1 MDEELFCCPHIKYA
15 IQYIYSGI
23 DAQTMQPL
31 PDNMRY
37 IHRKQDEQ
45 RYEEDTTVKKLM
57 IAMLSAAMALML
69 CFAGCSSNSKDMAD
83 GYNYAVTED
92 AAYTEP
98 AEAPAPG
105 AATAYEYGLDTSA
118 YADMDKAKLNTGD
131 MYGGRKIIRN
141 YDISLAT
148 NTFDDDLAYIN
159 AKLSELGGYVL
170 SSSLSGSK
178 PEAYGDSGRSLSM
191 TLRVPAEKASDFV
204 SGVQQLGKVDYIHD
218 YTDDVTDQ
226 YFDVDTRLAVLKDQ
240 LERLR
245 AIMVE
250 TDNLADIITLEERIS
265 EVMLQ
270 IEELTG
276 TLKRYDA
283 LIAYTTIDL
292 SINERNAIS
301 GPADTKGTGERISEG
316 FTDTLNGVATFFVNF
331 FVWFVSSLPVLIILA
346 AITVAVV
353 FIVKHAVKKN
363 RAKKAQL
370 YAAQQQQQQ
379 AYYQQQQQ
387 AYYQQQQQAYYQQ
400 QQQMQQNN
408 AQQDNNK

>member
-37 IHRKQDEQ
+37 INRKQDEQ

-92 AAYTEP
+92 VAYTER
-98 AEAPAPG
+98 AEAQAPG

-379 AYYQQQQQ
+379 AYYQQQQ
-387 AYYQQQQQAYYQQ
+387 AYYQQ

>member
-1 MDEELFCCPHIKYA
+1 
-15 IQYIYSGI
+15 
-23 DAQTMQPL
+23 MQPL
-31 PDNMRY
+31 PDKMRY
-37 IHRKQDEQ
+37 INRKQDEQ

-69 CFAGCSSNSKDMAD
+69 CFAGCSSNSKGMPEDYD
-83 GYNYAVTED
+83 YAVTED
-92 AAYTEP
+92 VAYTER
-98 AEAPAPG
+98 AEAQAPG

-379 AYYQQQQQ
+379 AYYQQQQ
-387 AYYQQQQQAYYQQ
+387 AYYQQ

>member
-1 MDEELFCCPHIKYA
+1 
-15 IQYIYSGI
+15 
-23 DAQTMQPL
+23 MQPL
-31 PDNMRY
+31 PDKMRY
-37 IHRKQDEQ
+37 INRKQDEQ

-387 AYYQQQQQAYYQQ
+387 AYYQQQQQ
-400 QQQMQQNN
+400 MQQNN

>member
-1 MDEELFCCPHIKYA
+1 
-15 IQYIYSGI
+15 
-23 DAQTMQPL
+23 MQPL

-37 IHRKQDEQ
+37 INRKQDEQ

-57 IAMLSAAMALML
+57 IAMLSTAMALML
-69 CFAGCSSNSKDMAD
+69 CFAGCSSNSKGLPEDYD
-83 GYNYAVTED
+83 YAVTED
-92 AAYTEP
+92 VAYTER

-204 SGVQQLGKVDYIHD
+204 SGVQQLGKVNYIHD

-387 AYYQQQQQAYYQQ
+387 AYYQQQQQ
-400 QQQMQQNN
+400 MQQNN

>member
-1 MDEELFCCPHIKYA
+1 
-15 IQYIYSGI
+15 
-23 DAQTMQPL
+23 MQPL

-37 IHRKQDEQ
+37 INRKQDEQ
-45 RYEEDTTVKKLM
+45 RYEEDTTVKKIM

-69 CFAGCSSNSKDMAD
+69 CFAGCSSNSKGMPEDYD
-83 GYNYAVTED
+83 YAVTED
-92 AAYTEP
+92 VAYTER
-98 AEAPAPG
+98 AEAQAPG

-379 AYYQQQQQ
+379 AYYQQQQ
-387 AYYQQQQQAYYQQ
+387 AYYQQ

>member
-1 MDEELFCCPHIKYA
+1 
-15 IQYIYSGI
+15 
-23 DAQTMQPL
+23 MQPL

-37 IHRKQDEQ
+37 INRKQDEQ

-69 CFAGCSSNSKDMAD
+69 CFAGCSSNSKGMPD

-387 AYYQQQQQAYYQQ
+387 AYYQQQQQ
-400 QQQMQQNN
+400 MQQNN

>member
-37 IHRKQDEQ
+37 INRKQDEQ

-57 IAMLSAAMALML
+57 IAMLSTAMALML
-69 CFAGCSSNSKDMAD
+69 CFAGCSSNSKGLPEDYD
-83 GYNYAVTED
+83 YAVTED
-92 AAYTEP
+92 VAYTEP
-98 AEAPAPG
+98 AEAPAPDT
-105 AATAYEYGLDTSA
+105 ATAYEYGLDTSA

-148 NTFDDDLAYIN
+148 NTFDDNLAYIN

-204 SGVQQLGKVDYIHD
+204 SGVQQLGKVNYIHD

-226 YFDVDTRLAVLKDQ
+226 YFDADTRLAVLKDQ

-387 AYYQQQQQAYYQQ
+387 AYYQQQQQ
-400 QQQMQQNN
+400 MQQNN

>member
-37 IHRKQDEQ
+37 INRKQDEQ

-204 SGVQQLGKVDYIHD
+204 SGVQRLGKVDYIHD

-283 LIAYTTIDL
+283 LIAYTTIDI

-379 AYYQQQQQ
+379 AYYQQQQ
-387 AYYQQQQQAYYQQ
+387 AYYQQ

>member
-37 IHRKQDEQ
+37 INRKQDEQ

-283 LIAYTTIDL
+283 LIAYTTIDI

-387 AYYQQQQQAYYQQ
+387 QAYYQQ

>member
-1 MDEELFCCPHIKYA
+1 
-15 IQYIYSGI
+15 
-23 DAQTMQPL
+23 MQPL

-37 IHRKQDEQ
+37 INRKQDEQ

-131 MYGGRKIIRN
+131 MYGGRKIIRH

-379 AYYQQQQQ
+379 AYYQQQQ
-387 AYYQQQQQAYYQQ
+387 AYYQQ

>member
-37 IHRKQDEQ
+37 INRKQDEQ

-204 SGVQQLGKVDYIHD
+204 SGVQRLGKVDYIHD

-283 LIAYTTIDL
+283 LIAYTTIDI

-363 RAKKAQL
+363 GAKKAQL
-370 YAAQQQQQQ
+370 YAAQ
-379 AYYQQQQQ
+379 
-387 AYYQQQQQAYYQQ
+387 QQQQQAYYQQ

>member
-37 IHRKQDEQ
+37 INRKQDEQ

-69 CFAGCSSNSKDMAD
+69 CFAGCSSNSKGMPD

-283 LIAYTTIDL
+283 LIAYTTIDI

-387 AYYQQQQQAYYQQ
+387 QAYYQQ

-408 AQQDNNK
+408 TQQDNNK

>member
-1 MDEELFCCPHIKYA
+1 
-15 IQYIYSGI
+15 
-23 DAQTMQPL
+23 MQPL

-37 IHRKQDEQ
+37 INRKQDEQ

-204 SGVQQLGKVDYIHD
+204 SGVQRLGKVDYIHD

-283 LIAYTTIDL
+283 LIAYTTIDI

-387 AYYQQQQQAYYQQ
+387 QAYYQQ

>member
-1 MDEELFCCPHIKYA
+1 MDEELFCCPHVKYA

-37 IHRKQDEQ
+37 INRKQDEQ

-83 GYNYAVTED
+83 GYDYAVTED
-92 AAYTEP
+92 VAYTER
-98 AEAPAPG
+98 AEAQAPG

-283 LIAYTTIDL
+283 LIAYTTIDI

-379 AYYQQQQQ
+379 AYYQQQQ
-387 AYYQQQQQAYYQQ
+387 AYYQQ

>member
-37 IHRKQDEQ
+37 INRKQDEQ

-57 IAMLSAAMALML
+57 IAMLSTAMALML
-69 CFAGCSSNSKDMAD
+69 CFAGCSSNSKGLPEDYD
-83 GYNYAVTED
+83 YAVTED
-92 AAYTEP
+92 VAYTER

-204 SGVQQLGKVDYIHD
+204 SGVQQLGKVNYIHD

-387 AYYQQQQQAYYQQ
+387 AYYQQQQQ
-400 QQQMQQNN
+400 MQQNN
-408 AQQDNNK
+408 TQQDNNK

>member
-1 MDEELFCCPHIKYA
+1 
-15 IQYIYSGI
+15 
-23 DAQTMQPL
+23 MQPL

-37 IHRKQDEQ
+37 INRKQDEQ

-69 CFAGCSSNSKDMAD
+69 CFAGCSSNSKGMPEDYD
-83 GYNYAVTED
+83 YAVTED
-92 AAYTEP
+92 VAYTER
-98 AEAPAPG
+98 AEAQAPG

-379 AYYQQQQQ
+379 AYYQQQQ
-387 AYYQQQQQAYYQQ
+387 AYYQQ

>member
-1 MDEELFCCPHIKYA
+1 
-15 IQYIYSGI
+15 
-23 DAQTMQPL
+23 
-31 PDNMRY
+31 
-37 IHRKQDEQ
+37 
-45 RYEEDTTVKKLM
+45 M
-57 IAMLSAAMALML
+57 IAMLSTAMALML
-69 CFAGCSSNSKDMAD
+69 CFAGCSSNSKGLHEDYD
-83 GYNYAVTED
+83 YAVTED
-92 AAYTEP
+92 VAYTER

-204 SGVQQLGKVDYIHD
+204 SGVQQLGKVNYIHD

-379 AYYQQQQQ
+379 AC
-387 AYYQQQQQAYYQQ
+387 YQQQQQAYYQQ

>member
-37 IHRKQDEQ
+37 INRKQDEQ
-45 RYEEDTTVKKLM
+45 RYEEDTTVRKLM

-69 CFAGCSSNSKDMAD
+69 CFAGCSSNSKGMPEDYD
-83 GYNYAVTED
+83 YAVTED
-92 AAYTEP
+92 VAYTER
-98 AEAPAPG
+98 AEAQAPG

-387 AYYQQQQQAYYQQ
+387 QAYYQQ

-408 AQQDNNK
+408 TQQDNNK

>member
-37 IHRKQDEQ
+37 INRKQDEQ

-69 CFAGCSSNSKDMAD
+69 CFAGCSSNSKGMPEDYD
-83 GYNYAVTED
+83 YAVTED
-92 AAYTEP
+92 VAYTER
-98 AEAPAPG
+98 AEAQAPG

-245 AIMVE
+245 TIMVE

-283 LIAYTTIDL
+283 LIAYTTIDI

-379 AYYQQQQQ
+379 AYYQQQQ
-387 AYYQQQQQAYYQQ
+387 AYYQQ

>member
-37 IHRKQDEQ
+37 INRKQDEQ

-387 AYYQQQQQAYYQQ
+387 
-400 QQQMQQNN
+400 MQQNN
-408 AQQDNNK
+408 A

>member
-1 MDEELFCCPHIKYA
+1 
-15 IQYIYSGI
+15 
-23 DAQTMQPL
+23 MQPL

-37 IHRKQDEQ
+37 INRKQDEQ

-387 AYYQQQQQAYYQQ
+387 QAYYQQ

-408 AQQDNNK
+408 TQQDNNK

>member
-1 MDEELFCCPHIKYA
+1 
-15 IQYIYSGI
+15 
-23 DAQTMQPL
+23 MQPL

-37 IHRKQDEQ
+37 INRKQDEQ

-69 CFAGCSSNSKDMAD
+69 CFAGCSSNSKGMPD

-379 AYYQQQQQ
+379 AYYQQQQ
-387 AYYQQQQQAYYQQ
+387 AYYQQ

>member
-37 IHRKQDEQ
+37 INRKQDEQ

-83 GYNYAVTED
+83 GYDYAVTED
-92 AAYTEP
+92 VAYTER
-98 AEAPAPG
+98 AEAQAPG

-379 AYYQQQQQ
+379 AYYQQQQ
-387 AYYQQQQQAYYQQ
+387 AYYQQ

>member
-1 MDEELFCCPHIKYA
+1 
-15 IQYIYSGI
+15 
-23 DAQTMQPL
+23 MQPL

-37 IHRKQDEQ
+37 INRKQDEQ

-92 AAYTEP
+92 AAYTER
-98 AEAPAPG
+98 AEAQAPG
-105 AATAYEYGLDTSA
+105 ASTAYEYGLDTSA

-387 AYYQQQQQAYYQQ
+387 QAYYQQ

>member
-1 MDEELFCCPHIKYA
+1 
-15 IQYIYSGI
+15 
-23 DAQTMQPL
+23 MQPL

-37 IHRKQDEQ
+37 IYRKQDEQ
-45 RYEEDTTVKKLM
+45 RYEEDTTVKKIM

-379 AYYQQQQQ
+379 AYYQQQQ
-387 AYYQQQQQAYYQQ
+387 AYYQQ

>member
-1 MDEELFCCPHIKYA
+1 
-15 IQYIYSGI
+15 
-23 DAQTMQPL
+23 MQPL

-37 IHRKQDEQ
+37 INRKQDEQ

-69 CFAGCSSNSKDMAD
+69 CFAGCSSNSKGMPED
-83 GYNYAVTED
+83 YNYAVTED
-92 AAYTEP
+92 VAYTER
-98 AEAPAPG
+98 AEAQAPG

-387 AYYQQQQQAYYQQ
+387 QAYYQQ

>member
-1 MDEELFCCPHIKYA
+1 
-15 IQYIYSGI
+15 
-23 DAQTMQPL
+23 MQPL

-37 IHRKQDEQ
+37 INRKQDEQ
-45 RYEEDTTVKKLM
+45 RYEEDTTVKKIM

-245 AIMVE
+245 TIMVE

-283 LIAYTTIDL
+283 LIAYTTIDI

-387 AYYQQQQQAYYQQ
+387 AYYQQQQQ
-400 QQQMQQNN
+400 MQQNN

>member
-37 IHRKQDEQ
+37 INRKQDEQ

-69 CFAGCSSNSKDMAD
+69 CFAGCSSNSKGMPD

-387 AYYQQQQQAYYQQ
+387 AYYQQQQQ
-400 QQQMQQNN
+400 MQQNN

>member
-1 MDEELFCCPHIKYA
+1 
-15 IQYIYSGI
+15 
-23 DAQTMQPL
+23 MQPL

-37 IHRKQDEQ
+37 INRKQDEQ

-363 RAKKAQL
+363 GAKKAQL

-379 AYYQQQQQ
+379 AYYQ
-387 AYYQQQQQAYYQQ
+387 QQQQQAYYQQ

>member
-37 IHRKQDEQ
+37 INRKQDEQ

-387 AYYQQQQQAYYQQ
+387 
-400 QQQMQQNN
+400 MQQNN

>member
-37 IHRKQDEQ
+37 INRKQDEQ

-69 CFAGCSSNSKDMAD
+69 CFAGCSSNSKGMPD

-387 AYYQQQQQAYYQQ
+387 
-400 QQQMQQNN
+400 MQQNN

>member
-1 MDEELFCCPHIKYA
+1 
-15 IQYIYSGI
+15 
-23 DAQTMQPL
+23 MQPL

-37 IHRKQDEQ
+37 INRKQDEQ

-204 SGVQQLGKVDYIHD
+204 SGVQRLGKVDYIHD

-283 LIAYTTIDL
+283 LIAYTTIDI

-379 AYYQQQQQ
+379 AYYQQQQ
-387 AYYQQQQQAYYQQ
+387 AYYQQ

>member
-37 IHRKQDEQ
+37 INRKQDEQ

-98 AEAPAPG
+98 AEAPVPG

-204 SGVQQLGKVDYIHD
+204 SGVQRLGKVDYIHD

-379 AYYQQQQQ
+379 AYYQQQQ
-387 AYYQQQQQAYYQQ
+387 AYYQQ

>member
-37 IHRKQDEQ
+37 INRKQDEQ

-69 CFAGCSSNSKDMAD
+69 CFAGCSSNSKGMPE
-83 GYNYAVTED
+83 GYDYAVTED

-283 LIAYTTIDL
+283 LIAYTTIDI

-379 AYYQQQQQ
+379 AYYQQQQ
-387 AYYQQQQQAYYQQ
+387 AYYQQ

>member
-37 IHRKQDEQ
+37 INRKQDEQ

-387 AYYQQQQQAYYQQ
+387 AYYQQQQQ
-400 QQQMQQNN
+400 MQQNN

>member
-31 PDNMRY
+31 PDKMRY
-37 IHRKQDEQ
+37 INRKQDEQ

-379 AYYQQQQQ
+379 AYYQQQQ
-387 AYYQQQQQAYYQQ
+387 AYYQQ

>member
-1 MDEELFCCPHIKYA
+1 
-15 IQYIYSGI
+15 
-23 DAQTMQPL
+23 MQPL

-37 IHRKQDEQ
+37 INRKQDEQ

-283 LIAYTTIDL
+283 LIAYTTIDI

-379 AYYQQQQQ
+379 AYYQQQQ
-387 AYYQQQQQAYYQQ
+387 AYYQQ

>member
-31 PDNMRY
+31 PDKMRY
-37 IHRKQDEQ
+37 INRKQDEQ

-69 CFAGCSSNSKDMAD
+69 CFAGCSSNSKGMPEDYD
-83 GYNYAVTED
+83 YAVTED
-92 AAYTEP
+92 VAYTER
-98 AEAPAPG
+98 AEAQAPG

-387 AYYQQQQQAYYQQ
+387 AYYQQQQQ
-400 QQQMQQNN
+400 MQQNN

>member
-1 MDEELFCCPHIKYA
+1 
-15 IQYIYSGI
+15 
-23 DAQTMQPL
+23 MQPL

-37 IHRKQDEQ
+37 INRKQDEQ

-92 AAYTEP
+92 VAYTER
-98 AEAPAPG
+98 AEAQAPG

-387 AYYQQQQQAYYQQ
+387 AYYRQ